1 MSERPAPLDFD
12 AAMARGIEAIYRTP
26 DVAGQRS
33 ATLAAL
39 ALRPGEC
46 ALDVGVGPGLLAFD
60 MALTV
65 GEGGRIAGVDASEPM
80 LEIARRRCAQTPWT
94 DFRTADATALPF
106 EDETFEAVVST
117 QVYEYV
123 PELERALE
131 EAARVLRPG
140 GRIVVVD
147 TDWDTAVWHTADRAR
162 MRRVLAAWEEHLH
175 DPFLP
180 RTLGVK
186 LEAAGFSVQ
195 RREVIALL
203 NPSLHPNCY
212 SHGMLRAIAAFV
224 SGRRGVSEAE
234 ALAWAAEQ
242 RELGTRGA
250 YFFSLNRYLFAAV
263 KG

>member
-1 MSERPAPLDFD
+1 MSAPRAGLDFD
-12 AAMARGIEAIYRTP
+12 AAMARGVEAIYRTP

-39 ALRPGEC
+39 ALRPGERV
-46 ALDVGVGPGLLAFD
+46 LDVGVGPGLLAFD

-65 GEGGRIAGVDASEPM
+65 GDGGRVAGVDASEPM
-80 LEIARRRCAQTPWT
+80 LTIARSRCAQTPWT
-94 DFRTADATALPF
+94 DFRAADATALPF
-106 EDETFEAVVST
+106 DDAVFDAVVST

-123 PELERALE
+123 PDLEQALA

-147 TDWDTAVWHTADRAR
+147 TDWDTAVWHTADRTR

-180 RTLGVK
+180 RTLGAR
-186 LEAAGFSVQ
+186 LEASGFSVQ
-195 RREVIALL
+195 RREVIPLL

-224 SGRRGVSEAE
+224 PGRRGVTEKEA
-234 ALAWAAEQ
+234 AAWAAEQ
-242 RELGTRGA
+242 RELGGRGA

-263 KG
+263 KP